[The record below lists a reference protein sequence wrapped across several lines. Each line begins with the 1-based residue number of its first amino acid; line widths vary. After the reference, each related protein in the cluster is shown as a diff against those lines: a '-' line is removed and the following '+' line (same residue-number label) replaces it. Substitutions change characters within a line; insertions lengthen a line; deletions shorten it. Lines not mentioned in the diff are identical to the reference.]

1 MPEPTSPQFD
11 DLWTA
16 TYSPSGPRH
25 NPNPEVAQ
33 RIYNNR
39 QGYERYG
46 NRTNELSELGRVH
59 VDNAV
64 NRLASYGGGHGQTG
78 TEIAGIL
85 RDNRY
90 EVYPTDSDDMRAF
103 LLDQH
108 DQPVL
113 GYGGINPTE
122 NQISAAADR
131 ERERE
136 ASPFTAVSGQDEVWN
151 RIMGR
156 DRDDDGEAAE
166 DYSEEYDEGVSDTHS
181 GLLEDEWDYE
191 DMNTVGP
198 NYDEPDPFDR
208 SNPVEARQARAIEDM
223 NETLGE

>member
-46 NRTNELSELGRVH
+46 NRTNELSELGRAH
-59 VDNAV
+59 VDSVV
-64 NRLASYGGGHGQTG
+64 NNLASHGGGRGQTSDQ
-78 TEIAGIL
+78 IADI
-85 RDNRY
+85 
-90 EVYPTDSDDMRAF
+90 T
-103 LLDQH
+103 
-108 DQPVL
+108 
-113 GYGGINPTE
+113 
-122 NQISAAADR
+122 ADR
-131 ERERE
+131 FGRS
-136 ASPFTAVSGQDEVWN
+136 SPFTAVSGQNAVWN

-156 DRDDDGEAAE
+156 DPDDDGEAAE

-181 GLLEDEWDYE
+181 GLPEDEWDYE
-191 DMNTVGP
+191 DQNVRGP
-198 NYDEPDPFDR
+198 DYSQPDPFDR
-208 SNPVEARQARAIEDM
+208 SNPEEARQDQAISDM
-223 NETLGE
+223 EETIRGLDERRQRPRNE